1 MELKKGGLTEQEYL
15 NLLKECGMCTKKWTL
30 AKKIKFEEKRQ
41 ELLKKKYGK
50 KSKFSLFKR
59 FRKNK

>member
-1 MELKKGGLTEQEYL
+1 MKLKKGGLTEEEYL

-41 ELLKKKYGK
+41 EILEKKYGK

>member
-41 ELLKKKYGK
+41 ELLEKKYGK
-50 KSKFSLFKR
+50 KPKFSLFKR

>member
-30 AKKIKFEEKRQ
+30 SKKVKFEEKRK
-41 ELLKKKYGK
+41 ELLEKKYCK
-50 KSKFSLFKR
+50 KSKFNLFKK
-59 FRKNK
+59 FRKEK

>member
-1 MELKKGGLTEQEYL
+1 MELKKGGLTENEYL
-15 NLLKECGMCTKKWTL
+15 GLLKECGMCTKKWTL

-41 ELLKKKYGK
+41 ELLEKKYGK
-50 KSKFSLFKR
+50 KSKLGFFKK